1 MDQKL
6 TSVQNKLYKRIDKI
20 LWEDWDP
27 IGVNNY
33 KSARDEYQS
42 YLPQVFR
49 LAAED
54 AEVSKIAESLNLIVT
69 DSIGLQSNINHCTEI
84 AKLIKLAR
92 NEIYQ
97 ASAL

>member
-1 MDQKL
+1 MGQKL
-6 TSVQNKLYKRIDKI
+6 TSEQNKLYKRIDNL

-27 IGVNNY
+27 IGVNDHE
-33 KSARDEYQS
+33 SARDEYQS

-49 LAAED
+49 LVNEGA
-54 AEVSKIAESLNLIVT
+54 KISEIADYLDTIVT
-69 DSIGLQSNINHCTEI
+69 ESIGLQSDLKHCTEI
-84 AKLIKLAR
+84 AKLIKSEQ